1 MATLVQPL
9 EGLLVDSPFL
19 GVRLDVTTCFSSRS
33 ELQLGTM
40 LMAQIG
46 AGPSGISVSASDSP
60 RQRTSSPFPCSTC
73 VVELRL
79 RNTPSWSLP
88 LFSLALI
95 TR

>member
-9 EGLLVDSPFL
+9 EGMLVDSPFL
-19 GVRLDVTTCFSSRS
+19 GIRQDVTTCFSSRS

-46 AGPSGISVSASDSP
+46 VGPSGISVSASDSP
-60 RQRTSSPFPCSTC
+60 RQQTCSPNPCSTC
-73 VVELRL
+73 VVALCL
-79 RNTPSWSLP
+79 QNVPSWFLP
-88 LFSLALI
+88 LFSLALT